1 MTRYWLLKTEP
12 HVFSFA
18 DLLAAPDRTTLWEG
32 VRNFQA
38 RNFLRETRR
47 GKRVLIYHSSTQ
59 PAGVA
64 GVATVTGEAEAD
76 PTQFDPHSPY
86 FDAKATPDAPR
97 WDVVTVTAV
106 LALPRFVTLSELRA
120 RSELQNMKVLGR
132 GNRLSVTPVTEA
144 EFGVIVALGGL
155 GGPEEAA

>member
-1 MTRYWLLKTEP
+1 MTNCWLLKTEP

-18 DLLAAPDRTTLWEG
+18 NLLAAPNRTTLWEG

-47 GKRVLIYHSSTQ
+47 GERVLVYHSSTQ

-106 LALPRFVTLSELRA
+106 AALPRFVTLAELRA